1 MEVKLFGVN
10 IVDLYNYNL
19 DKAYNFVKDAVFF
32 SDICFNVDDATY
44 AVAPT

>member
-1 MEVKLFGVN
+1 MVINRQRLILCF
-10 IVDLYNYNL
+10 
-19 DKAYNFVKDAVFF
+19 FVKDAVFF